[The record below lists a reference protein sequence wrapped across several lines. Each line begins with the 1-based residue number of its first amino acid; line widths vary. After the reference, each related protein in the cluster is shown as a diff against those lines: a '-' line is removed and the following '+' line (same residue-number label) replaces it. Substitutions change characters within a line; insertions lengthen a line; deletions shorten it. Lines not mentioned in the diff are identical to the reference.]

1 VPARLSL
8 AIEEFRVLKK
18 TIVCLI
24 GLAVILG
31 ALAFLHVY
39 YISDGAGGTLFWN
52 GNTAYLFLNQDS
64 LGYRMNYLQYMGQT
78 LKEALGVGRPPS
90 EKRYSSVVF
99 TISSSDVNRYV
110 LDGMRLS
117 EYFVI
122 NGSVLSGDQNTGM
135 LWKWDENHFV
145 RATAEDQRNLTKAG
159 ESRVPGPDYDDLDGW
174 HKRCCFFTRENEY
187 SYLIKLDDAT
197 LSLRVKREHLDD
209 LSVDLVR
216 SGGTNKP
223 IWHLDGHPRKV
234 SKVEYEQIFG
244 TR

>member
-1 VPARLSL
+1 
-8 AIEEFRVLKK
+8 VLKK

-24 GLAVILG
+24 GLALILG

-39 YISDGAGGTLFWN
+39 YISGGAGGTLFWN
-52 GNTAYLFLNQDS
+52 GNTAYLFLNRDS
-64 LGYRMNYLQYMGQT
+64 LGYRMNYLQYIGQT

-99 TISSSDVNRYV
+99 TISSSNVNSYV

-122 NGSVLSGDQNTGM
+122 NGSVLSGHQNTGI
-135 LWKWDENHFV
+135 LWKWDQDHFV
-145 RATAEDQRNLTKAG
+145 RASSQDQRNLAEAG
-159 ESRVPGPDYDDLDGW
+159 ASSLPGPEYDDLDGW
-174 HKRCCFFTRENEY
+174 HKRINIFSHKDEY
-187 SYLIKLDDAT
+187 TYVINLNATT
-197 LSLRVKREHLDD
+197 LSLRVKRERLDD
-209 LSVDLVR
+209 LSVDLER
-216 SGGTNKP
+216 SDGTNQS

-234 SKVEYEQIFG
+234 SKAEYEQIFV